1 MILFIQ
7 NVQQKA
13 TLTGSRLAAA
23 WDSGR
28 VGMRNDQKWA

>member
-23 WDSGR
+23 WDSGW